1 MRGRAAGHA
10 MTEPEEYLVILF
22 ESVSYALKAE
32 KILKQ
37 EGVPHKLIPIPK
49 HISPDCGI
57 CLRLTIDVKEKADCV
72 LRGRVKIADIRPL

>member
-1 MRGRAAGHA
+1 

-37 EGVPHKLIPIPK
+37 EGIPHKLIPVPRQ
-49 HISPDCGI
+49 ISPDCGI
-57 CLRLTIDVKEKADCV
+57 CLRLTMDVKERAEYI
-72 LRGRVKIADIRPL
+72 LRGRVEIADVRPL